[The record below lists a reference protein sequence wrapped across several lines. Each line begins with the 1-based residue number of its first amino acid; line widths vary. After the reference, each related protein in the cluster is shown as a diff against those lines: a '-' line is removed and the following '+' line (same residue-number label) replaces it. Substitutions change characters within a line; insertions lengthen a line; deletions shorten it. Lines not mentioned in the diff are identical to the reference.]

1 MIDKPLKDF
10 DEEEPSRNQEIV
22 QEDVVMLSGLT
33 TEYYSIIFEILLSI
47 VIGVTLAANFSWRM
61 TLVCL
66 AMMPLIVIGGFI
78 MARLTYR
85 EEN

>member
-1 MIDKPLKDF
+1 MIDKPLQSFNED
-10 DEEEPSRNQEIV
+10 DPDRNQEIV
-22 QEDVVMLSGLT
+22 HEDVVKLSGLT

-47 VIGVTLAANFSWRM
+47 LIGVSLAAVFSWRM

-78 MARLTYR
+78 MARLSYR
-85 EEN
+85 E